1 MHLLAELPGRVS
13 GFHTFVLCPLG
24 QKHGEFCSASAV
36 PGAPTAS
43 RFGSRRVPGPPGGAA
58 LPARVGFVLPVSANV
73 RTCQPG
79 APSWI
84 RGRRAS
90 PSFPASRLS
99 LEQPEVAGSE
109 GKGRSRVWGYGVE
122 AGEGVRLCLSQRI
135 AAGQP
140 GNSPAP
146 AQSWSACPPAR
157 RQVRGTG
164 LPR

>member
-1 MHLLAELPGRVS
+1 M
-13 GFHTFVLCPLG
+13 LCPLG

-43 RFGSRRVPGPPGGAA
+43 PFGSRRLPGSCWVPGPPGGAA

-73 RTCQPG
+73 RTCRPG

-84 RGRRAS
+84 QRRQAS

-109 GKGRSRVWGYGVE
+109 GKGRSRGWGYRVE
-122 AGEGVRLCLSQRI
+122 VGEGVRLCLSQRI
-135 AAGQP
+135 AVGRP
-140 GNSPAP
+140 GNPPAP

-157 RQVRGTG
+157 PLAGTG
-164 LPR
+164 YGALPEEGERR